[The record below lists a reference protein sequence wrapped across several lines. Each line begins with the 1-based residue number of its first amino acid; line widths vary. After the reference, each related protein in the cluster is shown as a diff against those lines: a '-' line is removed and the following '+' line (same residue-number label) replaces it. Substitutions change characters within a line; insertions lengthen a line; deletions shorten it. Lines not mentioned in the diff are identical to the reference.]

1 MVKCCGAYRST
12 AHHPGLP
19 PRYLLFVGAAQPRKG
34 LDVLL
39 EAHRSRPELAPL
51 VLAGPASW
59 GAALTSSSRVH
70 TVGYLDD
77 AGLRCAGNCP
87 RLPQSPRLG
96 RSRVKNSRFT
106 RDEHS
111 SQQ

>member
-12 AHHPGLP
+12 ARHPGLP
-19 PRYLLFVGAAQPRKG
+19 PRYLLFVGATQPRKG

-39 EAHRSRPELAPL
+39 EA
-51 VLAGPASW
+51 
-59 GAALTSSSRVH
+59 SRVH

-96 RSRVKNSRFT
+96 RSREKFT
-106 RDEHS
+106 AHP
-111 SQQ
+111 